1 MPAVNEQP
9 IYLDYNATTPIAPEV
24 LDAMLPVL
32 RDGFG
37 NPSSSHAYG
46 NAARALVG
54 RAREQ
59 VAALLD
65 CSPGEVIFTSGGTE
79 SNNAALIGIAEAT
92 RDKGRH
98 LVTSAIEHPAVAAT
112 CGYLERRGWEVTR
125 IGVDHDGEIGLNEL
139 ADAVRPETTLIS
151 IMHANN
157 ETGVLQPIED
167 VRESIAPLGAILH
180 TDAAQSVG
188 KVDCRVDRLGVDALT
203 LAGRRCFDPRRAQAV
218 RAEGRRRPV
227 PAPGHAV
234 RALSA
239 RRESRDRSPC
249 GDGKRGPHRR
259 ARPRLRTRR
268 PGRHDAQTTSV
279 ATP

>member
-1 MPAVNEQP
+1 MPAVSEQP

-46 NAARALVG
+46 NAARAWVG

-112 CGYLERRGWEVTR
+112 CDYLEGRGWEVTR
-125 IGVDHDGEIGLNEL
+125 LGVDHDGRIRLDEL
-139 ADAVRPETTLIS
+139 ARAVRPETTLIS
-151 IMHANN
+151 
-157 ETGVLQPIED
+157 
-167 VRESIAPLGAILH
+167 
-180 TDAAQSVG
+180 
-188 KVDCRVDRLGVDALT
+188 
-203 LAGRRCFDPRRAQAV
+203 
-218 RAEGRRRPV
+218 
-227 PAPGHAV
+227 
-234 RALSA
+234 
-239 RRESRDRSPC
+239 
-249 GDGKRGPHRR
+249 
-259 ARPRLRTRR
+259 
-268 PGRHDAQTTSV
+268 
-279 ATP
+279 